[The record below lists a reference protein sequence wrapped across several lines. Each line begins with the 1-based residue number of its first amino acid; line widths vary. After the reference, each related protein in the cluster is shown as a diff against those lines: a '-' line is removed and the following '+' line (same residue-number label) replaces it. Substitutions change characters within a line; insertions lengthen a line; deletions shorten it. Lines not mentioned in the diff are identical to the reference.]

1 MAVSSALDHFS
12 ITLPCIKVTQP
23 LGDFYLTSIP
33 AQVLRQ
39 ITFADVRR
47 MQAREVDDYLGIQ
60 REVSPKRVKEIG
72 AYVNTLDAC
81 FPTAVIL
88 AVEGRCAE
96 YNSEEN
102 TLTLHSVADAVA
114 QDGIAISGV
123 EGIAIAR
130 ILDGQH
136 RIEGL
141 QHLKA
146 GVTFEV
152 NVSIFVDID
161 IADQAYLFSV
171 VNLAQTK
178 VNKSLVYDLFDYART
193 RSPQKT
199 AHNIAVALDRDP
211 KSPLHQRI
219 KRLGVATKGR
229 FVETL
234 TQATVVEALLPYLS
248 AAPSKD
254 RQTYLANKKPEA
266 VTAPELRK
274 QIFRSLF
281 LEERDLEIADI
292 LFNYFSAVRQRWP
305 NAWAAGGDGA
315 MLTKTNGF
323 RAFMRIL
330 RPTYLYCAKPGEVPS
345 QAAFAEILARATIR
359 DNEFNTVNFV
369 PGSSGEAALF
379 ARLMHELAFGEVSLN
394 E

>member
-1 MAVSSALDHFS
+1 MALESVLDGFS

-23 LGDFYLTSIP
+23 LGAFYLVSIP

-47 MQAREVDDYLGIQ
+47 MQTQEVDDYLGIQ

-72 AYVNTLDAC
+72 VYVNTLDAC

-88 AVEGRCAE
+88 AIEARCAE
-96 YNSEEN
+96 YDATHN
-102 TLTLHSVADAVA
+102 TLTLHSVADTPATPDAPKIV
-114 QDGIAISGV
+114 GV
-123 EGIAIAR
+123 DGIAIAR

-141 QHLKA
+141 QHLKT
-146 GVTFEV
+146 GVTFDV

-199 AHNIAVALDRDP
+199 AHNVAVALDRAP
-211 KSPLHQRI
+211 KSPLHERI

-229 FVETL
+229 FTETL
-234 TQATVVEALLPYLS
+234 TQATVVESVLPYLS
-248 AAPSKD
+248 SNATRD
-254 RQTYLANKKPEA
+254 RQLYLANKKPDA
-266 VTAPELRK
+266 PSAPELRK

-281 LEERDLEIADI
+281 LQERDLEIADI
-292 LFNYFSAVRQRWP
+292 LFNYFSAVQERWP
-305 NAWAAGGDGA
+305 TAWAAGGDGS

-323 RAFMRIL
+323 RALMRLL
-330 RPTYLYCAKPGEVPS
+330 RPIYLYCSTPGDVPS
-345 QAAFAEILARATIR
+345 QTVFSGILARAKIA
-359 DNEFNTVNFV
+359 DSEFNTDNFV
-369 PGSSGEAALF
+369 PGSSGEAALY
-379 ARLMHELAFGEVSLN
+379 ARLFHELALGQITEA
-394 E
+394 